1 MGRILYL
8 HPYSTRHM
16 AVIGKIRERSGLL
29 LVIVGGAMAAFI
41 LTDLFSS
48 RGAGRQDAVL
58 GEVAGE
64 EIGVA
69 DFERRVSDEVE
80 SYRNDFGQQVNAEMQ
95 EQVRSSVWN
104 EMVKAKVMLPQVLD
118 AGFSLSPD
126 EYNDIRFGENILPDF
141 RNQPN
146 FQGPD
151 GKPDPAL
158 LKQYFENVQL
168 QAPMYHEIQKRRI
181 TENRLYAKYTTLVKK
196 SVFVNTAQARD
207 EYEAKNTRATFSFV
221 AKRYDTEPDSLHE
234 VSEQEL
240 RRFYDAHKNER
251 KYAQKPSRKFVYVLF
266 PVKPSEEDR
275 LATMQELA
283 SLRQEML
290 SSDDDSLFIVAN
302 SDDRS
307 YAKVPYT
314 EGTADKVNDSLIV
327 NAPVGDVVGPYAE
340 GDVWKLVKVKEL
352 ADVPEARVRHILLST
367 QQGRTEEEQKERAD
381 SILAVVKRDRK
392 KFEELVTKFSDDPGS
407 TSTGGVYEWFDKQR
421 MVPEF
426 TAASFDEP
434 VGAITICKT
443 TYGFHIV
450 EVLGQRTRQER
461 RVVSLSRS
469 MRPSPATFK
478 AVYKEANEF
487 SLRNKTEEAM
497 KAAAEE
503 AGLTFNN
510 VDELRPD
517 QRFVSGI
524 QDPGSTI
531 SWVNRAKL
539 EAVSEPLEAGDNYV
553 VALLTGIR
561 EEGVPALEDVR
572 ERFAREAAKEKKAEA
587 FVAQMQGKTDLNALA
602 AELKG
607 SVQSASDMLYN
618 TFSIPGGYSEYEV
631 VGKIFSLENGQVS
644 VPLRGDNA
652 VYVVSMTNKQPAGDA
667 ADLATEKSSL
677 LSRVQGRVE
686 TGVYN
691 ALKEAAGVKD
701 NRSMFY

>member
-1 MGRILYL
+1 
-8 HPYSTRHM
+8 M

-69 DFERRVSDEVE
+69 EFERRVSDEVE

-158 LKQYFENVQL
+158 LKQYFENVQM

-196 SVFVNTAQARD
+196 SVFVNSAQARD

-234 VSEQEL
+234 VSEQDL

-251 KYAQKPSRKFVYVLF
+251 KYAQKPSRKFVYALF

-283 SLRQEML
+283 SLRQELL
-290 SSDDDSLFIVAN
+290 STDDDSLFIVAN

-307 YAKVPYT
+307 YAKMPYT
-314 EGTADKVNDSLIV
+314 EGTADKINDSLIV

-340 GDVWKLVKVKEL
+340 GEVWKLVKVKEL

-367 QQGRTEEEQKERAD
+367 QQGRTEEEQKQRAD

-497 KAAAEE
+497 KSAAEE

-524 QDPGSTI
+524 QEPGSTI

-539 EAVSEPLEAGDNYV
+539 DAVSEPLEAGDNYV

-572 ERFAREAAKEKKAEA
+572 ERFLREAAKEKKAEA

-644 VPLRGDNA
+644 VPLRGENA
-652 VYVVSMTNKQPAGDA
+652 VYVVSMTNKQPAA
-667 ADLATEKSSL
+667 EATDLAAEKSSL